1 MTSRGDINFSWARQL
16 VGALAV
22 AGITRAVISPGSRST
37 PLTLAALRH
46 PGLRCDVIPDE
57 RSAAFFALGLAKAS
71 GSPALLIATSGT
83 AVANWLPAVAEAN
96 MAGIPMLLLS
106 ADRPP
111 ELHDCGANQAMDQIH
126 LFGRHVRAFHQLPLA
141 ETDADWLGA
150 LAGRAVRTSLMPLPG
165 PVHINVPLREPLV
178 PVASPEPA
186 PAPPV
191 PKVLATTARASA
203 EALDEIRRITS
214 APGGVIVCGA
224 HPIGAGT
231 WKILAALADKRRI
244 PVLAD
249 LLSGGRFGPHVSDT
263 IILAHPDQVARGAPV
278 PAWILRLGG
287 TPVTRPVNEWLA
299 RCRGVPQI
307 AVSETSRIADATRSA
322 THVLTAPVSSVCD
335 ALAGGP
341 VDTGGLAD
349 QFLARDRAAAAE
361 AGRLCASAAPFEG
374 SVLRAVLAGMPEQTP
389 VFIGNSLALRAAE
402 WFAGRGTRHLRI
414 LGNRGVSGIDGNIST
429 ACGIAATQ
437 GPTLAI
443 VGDLTLFHDLNALGL
458 VARHP
463 LTVMVLDNGG
473 GGIFEHLAEGTLPE
487 FETGWRTPQAVDFV
501 GAARAFG
508 LETCRPGSAADAARD
523 ALDGIVHARS
533 RLIHVPID
541 PAASLAVCR
550 EFFATALAWS
560 TRP

>member
-16 VGALAV
+16 VGALSR
-22 AGITRAVISPGSRST
+22 AGVTRAVISPGSRST
-37 PLTLAALRH
+37 PLTLAALRQ
-46 PGLRCDVIPDE
+46 PGLHSDVIPDE

-71 GSPALLIATSGT
+71 GKPALLIATSGT

-111 ELHDCGANQAMDQIH
+111 ELQDCGANQAMDQIH

-141 ETDADWLGA
+141 ESDADWIGA
-150 LAGRAVRTSLMPLPG
+150 LIGRAVREAMTPLPG

-178 PVASPEPA
+178 PSAPAEPA

-191 PKVLATTARASA
+191 PRVLASTAYASG
-203 EALDEIRRITS
+203 EALDEIRRVTS
-214 APGGVIVCGA
+214 APGGVIVCGSQ
-224 HPIGAGT
+224 P
-231 WKILAALADKRRI
+231 LAAGDWEMLASLATKRRI
-244 PVLAD
+244 PLLAD
-249 LLSGGRFGPHVSDT
+249 LLSGGRFGPHMCDN
-263 IILAHPDQVARGAPV
+263 ILAHPDQVARSAPS
-278 PAWILRLGG
+278 PGWILRLAG
-287 TPVTRPVNEWLA
+287 TPVTRPLNEWLA
-299 RCRGVPQI
+299 RCRGVPQVV
-307 AVSETSRIADATRSA
+307 VSETSRIADATGSA
-322 THVLTAPVSSVCD
+322 SHVLTASVTSVCD
-335 ALAGGP
+335 ALAQGP
-341 VDTGGLAD
+341 ADSGGLLD
-349 QFLARDRAAAAE
+349 QLIGRDRAAEAE
-361 AGRLCASAAPFEG
+361 AGRLCASATPFEG
-374 SVLRAVLAGMPEQTP
+374 SVLRAVLGAMPEHAP

-402 WFAGRGTRHLRI
+402 WFAGRGAKHLRI

-429 ACGIAATQ
+429 ACGIAATH
-437 GPTLAI
+437 GPTLAV

-487 FETGWRTPQAVDFV
+487 LDVGWRTPQPVDFP
-501 GAARAFG
+501 GLASAFG
-508 LETCRPGSAADAARD
+508 LQTCRAGSATAAAHE
-523 ALDGIVHARS
+523 ALDGLTNARP

-541 PAASLAVCR
+541 HAASLAVCR
-550 EFFATALAWS
+550 DFFATALARS